1 MIRFA
6 KAEEK
11 NLWVKLNIDFMKFEI
26 ANSDFWN
33 NVDESEHEELAKTF
47 DEAIKNP
54 QHITIFMIEHQGEI
68 IGFANLMMIF
78 SVWAQGKALI
88 IDDPYIKSD
97 YQGKGFGR
105 QVMKELENYARE
117 REYKRI
123 QFQYEETNPGAKA
136 FYEKLGYESEKMD
149 FYVRYI

>member
-1 MIRFA
+1 
-6 KAEEK
+6 
-11 NLWVKLNIDFMKFEI
+11 
-26 ANSDFWN
+26 
-33 NVDESEHEELAKTF
+33 
-47 DEAIKNP
+47 
-54 QHITIFMIEHQGEI
+54 MIEHQGEI

-78 SVWAQGKALI
+78 SVWSQGKALI
-88 IDDPYIKSD
+88 IDDLYIKSD